1 MGVLL
6 AWLLPFSAWAE
17 EPPADLPAIR
27 ITYSAS
33 GNPEVDLYLYAG
45 GAGVWF
51 RDARG
56 DVRRLGGSFLYRG
69 SLSLTQTQGEVWFYG
84 KFREFLLGSTNVT
97 IEGFAFSDL
106 ESDKWDEF
114 ARLEIEA
121 PCKANIIQLPS
132 NLASN
137 FRSLALKKS
146 VDHTLKFVGWDT
158 NGQYVEGSYWGYLES
173 QILAETYD
181 QLFYNLSTERVINLG
196 VPEDNDE
203 VKRVSRVCVRPSCF
217 SMGGKNKGRGSYD
230 ELYKSVIDAE
240 TSKTPTEIVFDKD
253 GWLDLEVATYDPNTN
268 FTKGGG
274 ATGTPQVNQKMV
286 VVQVDG
292 GRKFCMVISK
302 KSDGSTD
309 GDKLKFFARQG
320 KTVRLWGDASLLK
333 VSGKDIVKEIKCGT
347 GLQRLVANRCSKLEK
362 VERGFSL
369 RWVNVNDCSNLTSM
383 DVNQCNS
390 LETLEAKN
398 CGRLTTIAVSSAQLT
413 KLDLSNCDKVTSL
426 DISGCRSLSTIT
438 GFDSLPL
445 RTLKANNS
453 GLSKI
458 TGKAALQTLRANNC
472 SKLTRIDAT
481 SCSNLTTFE
490 AKSCEKLAT
499 VEVRSAKLTNIDL
512 TNSKVST
519 LLDVYNCSKLAT
531 ITGWDTL
538 PLQNL
543 KASYTALT
551 QITEKSSLKTLQV
564 ENCSQLT
571 TIKGGNNLQTLKAN
585 GCSNVTSIDTKR
597 CSKLTT
603 YEARSCKLTAVEVH
617 SSDLTTLDLTSCDK
631 VTSLD
636 LSGCS
641 KLSTIT
647 GVNALP
653 LQSLNANNSG
663 LTQITGKSSLQSL
676 QANGCANL
684 TTINASACNQL
695 TTLEAKNCGKLE
707 TVEAHS
713 ASLTKLDLSSSAT
726 KTIDVTGCD
735 KLTTIEIPRQQL
747 QTLRCSSCKSLSAE
761 TLKGLLDGTNASN
774 LEVCRAQGVNLPA
787 QLNVSKSLKKL
798 DLYDAKGLTS
808 LTVSAGSALESLDLC
823 YVETLKELNV
833 LPAKGLKRLIFHSTA
848 VKKISLAGLTKL
860 EEVYMPGGYPARLLT
875 ELICQLPNRLN
886 LAKGSFRYNFST
898 SEYPLVNGNVA
909 KDRNWKIVHS
919 NKNTDVTSECSSTVS
934 CDEVVP
940 PTTPDEVH
948 FELAGRTKLFFTT
961 VKPTM
966 VWLSATSNKND
977 FYYNGYYGAGN
988 SAIDLEDHEDVY
1000 LFMQPGA
1007 LKSLKVEQAGTVK
1020 NIALTRLPALNELV
1034 LKGAEQLQ
1042 SLDVTNLTE
1051 LTKLELSGAK
1061 DLTTIDLSKNTKLE
1075 TLDIRGTKLSS
1086 LDLSQHAAMKY
1097 TWVYENQLST
1107 IKLSPST
1114 LSLWVYGN
1122 KLTSLDVSRAT
1133 NLYSIDA
1140 TGNGLTTLTLA
1151 TDKTKYHELKL
1162 SSNGLTTINL
1172 QNATEL
1178 VRLDV
1183 GNNANLSTL
1192 NLRGCTKL
1200 QKLDISNCTAFKELK
1215 QAGETAWFLD
1225 GCKALTEFKLY
1236 GTGLDANNLSK
1247 LYCHLHKVT
1256 SGELYVVDK
1265 TNPTSLQEAQKSGTS
1280 IAKENGW
1287 TVLASDGSE
1296 FTGSTKT
1303 CADLVPNNVPAIQ
1316 LAIKGKLTVK
1326 FKASAK
1332 DLWIEESDGTYKY
1345 KEVTPGQEYSE
1356 TYDATYS
1363 QRYMLHGKLSML
1375 DISNQAAVRGI
1386 TIKNHDALTE
1396 LNAANCSE
1404 MKDVELANVKNLAKL
1419 IINGSHVKALD
1430 LAQFPALKELNC
1442 ADNDLEEL
1450 SFINNPLLEKVDCSN
1465 NAKLKNLVALK
1476 KVGTGAAPLKELKCG
1491 GSALTIDAFNDL
1503 FCTLPERTSGE
1514 KGKLYAVKDAAEA
1527 NAKLV
1532 PNNCYTSRATTK
1544 HWEILLMDG
1553 TGASLGSEDPG
1564 HACVPQKVTSI
1575 TIAPIT
1581 LEHHES
1587 LIPNPT
1593 IEPATADDK
1602 TVKWTVKSGNDKV
1615 QLFDDG
1621 LILGLEV
1628 GTATLECAAQ
1638 DGGNAKTEVTVTVV
1652 EKKVEKITIT
1662 TSKPSPFQIGDQVQF
1677 TAKVEPEKATYRDIT
1692 WSVDGSAATIDSKTG
1707 LLVAKATT
1715 TGLKVTVRTNSPDYP
1730 KTEEQIVKIENPTVT
1745 GLLLTQ
1751 DELKVKKDGKK
1762 YPLGVTLD
1770 PPIAVLTGEVEVK
1783 AAQPFVSVTCKTELD
1798 ENGFIRQPFKVEVQG
1813 VQPGKQTTV
1822 TIKPKAFPSISKTF
1836 TVKVVEDNEFIEPT
1850 SLNLPKTLSA
1860 TVGKPVQLT
1869 AEVSPAEATNRAIYW
1884 SLKDEESAQ
1893 VVRIDVQGNITPLKQ
1908 GKATVVA
1915 TAVGKPDLFEECEV
1929 NVMNEI
1935 DQVPAT
1941 AKLIATLTVE
1951 PNAQLQLQLAGE
1963 GNVYLQT
1970 KASNKAYQ
1978 YSLTEAYYAIPVKCE
1993 ATTVKIYG
2001 ALTKLEAKD
2010 AGNNISAIA
2019 FTNDA
2024 KLTELNISGN
2034 ALTALDLSALTTL
2047 KKLNCANNKLLQ
2059 LDLVKLT
2066 ELVELECGKNQISEL
2081 DLTKNANLQKLSCE
2095 ELRISTLNLNNKTDL
2110 KEVICYG
2117 NTFLTEVY
2125 NKIYCALPTT
2135 TDGVIVPAKEKVT
2148 SGADANYAA
2157 MLASSGAIATGK
2169 GWKVVYLDKT
2179 TAIETTGTET
2189 QCQQIPATGITVSPL
2204 IVAVGQSLKIKYEL
2218 KPTDATSKVTFTSR
2232 DTNVALVDVNG
2243 NVVGVA
2249 AGKVTIDVTTDV
2261 PNVKG
2266 ECKVTVTEKPLPPAT
2281 SIVVSPLTVTVGKT
2295 NKIQYAFLPAGSIAN
2310 VTFTSRDVAT
2320 ATVDTE
2326 GNVTGVKEGPV
2337 VIDVTTDDPSVKGEC
2352 QVTVNAKPAVPATGI
2367 EITPLKVKVG
2377 ETLPI
2382 TYKFTPEGSTANLT
2396 FTSKNTEFATV
2407 DAEGKVT
2414 GVKEGTAVIEVTSDI
2429 ATVKGEC
2436 LVTVA
2441 ANTTVPAT
2449 GIEITPLTVKVG
2461 ETLPIT
2467 YKFTP
2472 EGSTA
2477 NLTFT
2482 SKNTEFATVDAEG
2495 KVTGVKEGTAV
2506 IEVTSDIATVKG
2518 ECQVTVTANTTV
2530 PATGIKIE
2538 PLTVEVGKSL
2548 KIKYKLEP
2556 EGATA
2561 TVTFKSRDEKIATVD
2576 ANGNVKGIKAG
2587 TVTIDV
2593 TTDVPNV
2600 KGECT
2605 VTVKAKRTD
2614 VQDLFF
2620 ANVHIMPNPFDT
2632 QIRIVLSG
2640 DARDVHYELIN
2651 VTGSV
2656 LRKGDIESNEAQIE
2670 TSELHSGIYLLR
2682 LSTATGL
2689 VKTYRLVK
2697 K

>member
-6 AWLLPFSAWAE
+6 AWLVPSRAWASIIPEGTPYVTVTYDAAQNSSVSLRIHLTGGNVYKVVGGQE
-17 EPPADLPAIR
+17 EQLSPK
-27 ITYSAS
+27 Y
-33 GNPEVDLYLYAG
+33 
-45 GAGVWF
+45 
-51 RDARG
+51 G
-56 DVRRLGGSFLYRG
+56 DIYDI
-69 SLSLTQTQGEVWFYG
+69 SLTQGKGEFRIYGLMSRFDIFRSRDQGIDYIRTLNVE
-84 KFREFLLGSTNVT
+84 KCDLREFFTIRDCKHLEEVRVNGSPSFENLDQYESQNLSLKVIDCPKFTKINHYSGSQTKSLELVNTPLFENV
-97 IEGFAFSDL
+97 EYSDL
-106 ESDKWDEF
+106 QSV
-114 ARLEIEA
+114 
-121 PCKANIIQLPS
+121 
-132 NLASN
+132 
-137 FRSLALKKS
+137 SL
-146 VDHTLKFVGWDT
+146 T
-158 NGQYVEGSYWGYLES
+158 NCP
-173 QILAETYD
+173 
-181 QLFYNLSTERVINLG
+181 RV
-196 VPEDNDE
+196 
-203 VKRVSRVCVRPSCF
+203 
-217 SMGGKNKGRGSYD
+217 
-230 ELYKSVIDAE
+230 
-240 TSKTPTEIVFDKD
+240 T
-253 GWLDLEVATYDPNTN
+253 
-268 FTKGGG
+268 
-274 ATGTPQVNQKMV
+274 
-286 VVQVDG
+286 
-292 GRKFCMVISK
+292 
-302 KSDGSTD
+302 
-309 GDKLKFFARQG
+309 
-320 KTVRLWGDASLLK
+320 K
-333 VSGKDIVKEIKCGT
+333 VSGAKLSSVTATNCEKLASIEGSTV
-347 GLQRLVANRCSKLEK
+347 LQ
-362 VERGFSL
+362 
-369 RWVNVNDCSNLTSM
+369 
-383 DVNQCNS
+383 
-390 LETLEAKN
+390 TLALNN
-398 CGRLTTIAVSSAQLT
+398 CPLLASISGISAWRSVT
-413 KLDLSNCDKVTSL
+413 VTNCPKFTSL
-426 DISGCRSLSTIT
+426 QG
-438 GFDSLPL
+438 
-445 RTLKANNS
+445 AN
-453 GLSKI
+453 
-458 TGKAALQTLRANNC
+458 ALQTLALDNC
-472 SKLTRIDAT
+472 GVSTITAPTSLTSLEVKNCASLTR
-481 SCSNLTTFE
+481 LE
-490 AKSCEKLAT
+490 ARNCAQLPAIKVSGCA
-499 VEVRSAKLTNIDL
+499 SLTNLEATNCAAL
-512 TNSKVST
+512 TEISVP
-519 LLDVYNCSKLAT
+519 NCGQAL
-531 ITGWDTL
+531 
-538 PLQNL
+538 NL
-543 KASYTALT
+543 KADNCAKLLKL
-551 QITEKSSLKTLQV
+551 EDLKSVQKLQV
-564 ENCSQLT
+564 NDC
-571 TIKGGNNLQTLKAN
+571 A
-585 GCSNVTSIDTKR
+585 
-597 CSKLTT
+597 
-603 YEARSCKLTAVEVH
+603 
-617 SSDLTTLDLTSCDK
+617 
-631 VTSLD
+631 SLE
-636 LSGCS
+636 
-641 KLSTIT
+641 KI
-647 GVNALP
+647 
-653 LQSLNANNSG
+653 NANTC
-663 LTQITGKSSLQSL
+663 L
-676 QANGCANL
+676 
-684 TTINASACNQL
+684 QL
-695 TTLEAKNCGKLE
+695 TTLEAKGCTKLKNLYAQDCPRLTTIDVANSGTTEFYISANNCPQLRSINNISKLDLANVTTCASLETVDTENASTLRRLYFRECPKLEKVNGKNALRELEAQNCSKLANLEGASALQKLKLANCAFAELKAGSSLQSLEVDNCSKLKTVEAKNASQLTKIELTNCSDVTLEASDCSKLSTLTLGEYSVKSLTVKNCAALSTLNGGAKVQTLTVNGCPQLSTLSAGSYLESLTLSNCDKITSLDNVSSVRNLSVEYCRGIGALSWSRKSNLRTLSLKSCGKLADVKLDYCDNLQ
-707 TVEAHS
+707 TVVVSACANLNKLDVNNSKKVTSVEANPCKEVNTEGCS
-713 ASLTKLDLSSSAT
+713 ELAT
-726 KTIDVTGCD
+726 LKVGNN
-735 KLTTIEIPRQQL
+735 L
-747 QTLRCSSCKSLSAE
+747 QTLAASGCTKLTKVEGTLTALTSLQCNYN
-761 TLKGLLDGTNASN
+761 TGFTTDFLKGV
-774 LEVCRAQGVNLPA
+774 LEGSTAPKLESCEVRYVNLPA

-798 DLYDAKGLTS
+798 DLYKSTGLTS
-808 LTVSAGSALESLDLC
+808 LTVSAGSALEKLD
-823 YVETLKELNV
+823 VSNV
-833 LPAKGLKRLIFHSTA
+833 LTLNELDVSQAKGLKKLIVHTTE

-860 EEVYMPGGYPARLLT
+860 EEVYMSGSYPARLLT
-875 ELICQLPNRLN
+875 ELICQLHNRQN
-886 LAKGSFRYNFST
+886 LDKGVFKYLFSS
-898 SEYPLVNGNVA
+898 SELSLVNGRVA
-909 KDRNWKIVHS
+909 KDKNWMIY
-919 NKNTDVTSECSSTVS
+919 NTNGGKDVTDQCTSKVS
-934 CDEVVP
+934 CEEVVP
-940 PTTPDEVH
+940 PTTVDEVH
-948 FELAGRTKLFFTT
+948 FELTGRTKLFFTT

-966 VWLSATSNKND
+966 VWLSATSDKNK
-977 FYYNGYYGAGN
+977 FYYNDYYGVGN
-988 SAIDLEDHEDVY
+988 SSIDLNDHEHVY
-1000 LFMQPGA
+1000 FFTQPGA
-1007 LKSLKVEQAGTVK
+1007 LKSLRIEQAGTVK
-1020 NIALTRLPALNELV
+1020 NIELTRLPDLKELI
-1034 LKGAEQLQ
+1034 LQ
-1042 SLDVTNLTE
+1042 NATPLVSLDITKLTE
-1051 LTKLELSGAK
+1051 LTKLELNGAK

-1075 TLDIRGTKLSS
+1075 QLEITGTKLSS
-1086 LDLSQHAAMKY
+1086 LDLSKHAAMKY

-1122 KLTSLDVSRAT
+1122 KLTSLDVSMAT
-1133 NLYSIDA
+1133 GLYSIDA
-1140 TGNGLTTLTLA
+1140 RDNALTTLTLA

-1162 SSNGLTTINL
+1162 SGNGLTKLDL
-1172 QNATEL
+1172 QNATGLRTLE
-1178 VRLDV
+1178 V
-1183 GNNANLSTL
+1183 GKNANLAML
-1192 NLRGCTKL
+1192 NLRGCTNL
-1200 QKLDISNCTAFKELK
+1200 EKLDMSNCTAFKELK
-1215 QAGETAWFLD
+1215 QAGEKEWFLD

-1256 SGELYVVDK
+1256 SGKLYVADK
-1265 TNPTSLQEAQKSGTS
+1265 TNPTSLQEAQKSGTN

-1316 LAIKGKLTVK
+1316 LVIKGKLTVK
-1326 FKASAK
+1326 FKATAK
-1332 DLWIEESDGTYKY
+1332 EVWIEETEGTYKY
-1345 KEVTPGQEYSE
+1345 KEVTPGQEITE
-1356 TYDATYS
+1356 TYDALVA
-1363 QRYMLHGKLSML
+1363 QRYTLHGKISLL
-1375 DISNQAAVRGI
+1375 DISNQAVVQGI

-1396 LNAANCSE
+1396 LNAANCSG

-1442 ADNDLEEL
+1442 ADNKLEVL
-1450 SFINNPLLEKVDCSN
+1450 SFVNNPLLETVDCSN
-1465 NAKLKNLVALK
+1465 NAQLKNLVALK

-1491 GSALTIDAFNDL
+1491 GSALTTEVFNDL

-1514 KGKLYAVKDAAEA
+1514 KGKLFAVKDATEA
-1527 NAKLV
+1527 NTKLV

-1544 HWEILLMDG
+1544 YWDILLMDG
-1553 TGASLGSEDPG
+1553 TDASLGNEDPG

-1575 TIAPIT
+1575 TIAPVT
-1581 LEHHES
+1581 LEHHET
-1587 LIPNPT
+1587 LTLKPT

-1602 TVKWTVKSGNDKV
+1602 TVKWTIKSGNDKV

-1621 LILGLEV
+1621 LIEGLEV
-1628 GTATLECAAQ
+1628 GTATLECVAQ
-1638 DGGNAKTEVTVTVV
+1638 DGGNAKTTVTVTVV

-1662 TSKPSPFQIGDQVQF
+1662 TSKPSPFKIGDQVQF
-1677 TAKVEPEKATYRDIT
+1677 TAKVEPKEATYRDIT

-1715 TGLKVTVRTNSPDYP
+1715 TGLKVTVRTNSPAYP

-1751 DELKVKKDGKK
+1751 DELVVKKDGKK

-1770 PPIAVLTGEVEVK
+1770 PPIAVLTGKVNVT
-1783 AAQPFVSVTCKTELD
+1783 AAEPYVSVTCKTELD
-1798 ENGFIRQPFKVEVQG
+1798 ENGFVRQPIKVEVQG
-1813 VQPGKQTTV
+1813 VKKGQQTTV
-1822 TIKPKAFPSISKTF
+1822 TIKPEAFPSISKTF
-1836 TVKVVEDNEFIEPT
+1836 TVKVVEDNEFTEPT

-1970 KASNKAYQ
+1970 KASTKAYQ
-1978 YSLTEAYYAIPVKCE
+1978 YSLTDAYYAIPVKCE

-2024 KLTELNISGN
+2024 KLSELNVSGN
-2034 ALTALDLSALTTL
+2034 ALTALDLSALKTL

-2135 TDGVIVPAKEKVT
+2135 TDGVIVPAKEKIT

-2218 KPTDATSKVTFTSR
+2218 TPTDATSKVTFTSR

-2326 GNVTGVKEGPV
+2326 GNVTGVKEGHV

-2352 QVTVNAKPAVPATGI
+2352 QVTVNAKPAVPATSIEITPLKVKVGETLPITYKFTPEGSTANLTFTSKNTEVATVDAEGKVTGVKEGTAVIEVTSDIPEVKGECLVTVTANTTVPATGI

-2396 FTSKNTEFATV
+2396 FTSKNTEVATV

-2436 LVTVA
+2436 LVTV
-2441 ANTTVPAT
+2441 
-2449 GIEITPLTVKVG
+2449 
-2461 ETLPIT
+2461 
-2467 YKFTP
+2467 
-2472 EGSTA
+2472 TA
-2477 NLTFT
+2477 
-2482 SKNTEFATVDAEG
+2482 K
-2495 KVTGVKEGTAV
+2495 TA
-2506 IEVTSDIATVKG
+2506 D
-2518 ECQVTVTANTTV
+2518 

-2587 TVTIDV
+2587 TVIIDV